1 MMKQFGKKP
10 LILGLLAAVMG
21 LAGTGAA
28 YAQQPEVLAA
38 NNPQVVVREAQLPGG
53 GFVRME
59 TIHWNNTPAQ
69 VRVERLTPEQAQAL
83 WKQSMAQFQNMQTAL
98 SQQLIQMQKLLSAAY
113 FNPYGAMAPMVTQVS
128 ESPLFGVPFWVQIST
143 PQIFGVEIPQST
155 VRIPSTPSQH
165 PVSPQSGAP
174 WPPHGTTAVG
184 DLHPAAKNPKLP
196 I

>member
-1 MMKQFGKKP
+1 MKQFGKKP
-10 LILGLLAAVMG
+10 LFLGLLASG
-21 LAGTGAA
+21 ILLAGAGTA
-28 YAQQPEVLAA
+28 YANQPEVIAA

-53 GFVRME
+53 GLVRME
-59 TIHWNNTPAQ
+59 TIHWNNFPAQ

-98 SQQLIQMQKLLSAAY
+98 SQQLVQMQNLLSAAY
-113 FNPYGAMAPMVTQVS
+113 FNPYGAMPPMVTQVS
-128 ESPLFGVPFWVQIST
+128 ESPLFGLPFWVQISS
-143 PQIFGVEIPQST
+143 PQIFGVEIPQPT
-155 VRIPSTPSQH
+155 VRIPSLPQQH
-165 PVSPQSGAP
+165 PVSPQGGAP